1 MCIAADLKNYAVGR
15 PYYTHVLRAINE
27 MSIFLHYDGMYCMYM
42 YKIQA
47 VRHSVPHRRY
57 ISACIQCTVRTA
69 TYAYSGFII
78 YYKIQKLVN
87 KAIAQALQLNV

>member
-27 MSIFLHYDGMYCMYM
+27 MSIFLHYDGMYCIYT

-47 VRHSVPHRRY
+47 VHHTAPHRRC
-57 ISACIQCTVRTA
+57 ISACKQCTVRTA
-69 TYAYSGFII
+69 LLPMHI
-78 YYKIQKLVN
+78 LVSSSIT
-87 KAIAQALQLNV
+87 KFRSL